1 MWLIVT
7 TVLFIYYTLW
17 LFLSPFLDEGTF
29 LMSLFPNRELAIQL
43 PVVLMILGATLV
55 GSYVGIVMV
64 TEVK

>member
-1 MWLIVT
+1 
-7 TVLFIYYTLW
+7 
-17 LFLSPFLDEGTF
+17 
-29 LMSLFPNRELAIQL
+29 MSLFPNRELAIQL